1 MDRTGLESAGA
12 VGHSPPRLDGVE
24 KVTGR
29 ALYLDDIQF
38 PGQLW
43 GRTVR
48 SSIAH
53 GLIKE
58 VRFDP
63 AFDWTGIARVT
74 AKDILGDNVIHL
86 IEDDQPCL
94 ADGIVRHCEE
104 PIALLA
110 CADRERLDE
119 AIHRVQ
125 VEIDPLKPVLDPLR
139 SSHVFK
145 KLLIAHNVDALPA
158 AFANAY
164 RVIEGTYVVRH
175 QEQMYIEPNAVCATP
190 REDGGMMIHGS
201 MQCPFY
207 VHRALQRL
215 LKVDE
220 KEIAVIQTVT
230 GGGFGG
236 KEEYPSMI
244 ACHAALLARKA
255 GRPVKMVYRRD
266 EDIAATTKRH
276 PAIVKHRTAVAKDGT
291 LLGGE
296 IEIVMD
302 GGAYCTL
309 SPVVA
314 SRGVLHAGGA
324 YRWPA
329 CRIEGRVV
337 ATHTP
342 PNGAFRG
349 FGVPQTIFAIEA
361 QMEKIAAALG
371 MDPFELRRKNAYV
384 LGDETPT
391 GQRLSWSVAAHEV
404 LEAAAARS
412 HYAEKRARFSREQ
425 NGRKRRGIG
434 LSMALHGAGFTGA
447 GEVKLKSRAGVE
459 LTPRGARVLSISTD
473 MGQGTITIFAQMV
486 ADALG
491 IALEEVEIALPD
503 SSRMP
508 DSGPT
513 VASRT
518 CMVVGGTIVK
528 AAQEMSRVLRAYAAR
543 LHGASEKN
551 VTCRGGMFYDG
562 ARELASFSEMAR
574 RYLEDQGQ
582 LRVIEQYAQPP
593 GIEWDEQSYR
603 GDAYACFAWSAT
615 AVEVS
620 VDLDTGEVEVERV
633 VQACDVGK
641 AIHPVLC
648 AGQVEGG
655 VVQALGYALLEEL
668 VLTDGRVQNTR
679 MQNYIIPTSLDAPP
693 IETILIENPYPY
705 GPHGAK
711 GVGELPMD
719 GPAPA
724 VAAAILNATG
734 VLVPELPITPDR
746 LLRMLETRK

>member
-1 MDRTGLESAGA
+1 M
-12 VGHSPPRLDGVE
+12 
-24 KVTGR
+24 GR
-29 ALYLDDIQF
+29 ARYLDDLIF

-43 GRTVR
+43 GRTIR
-48 SSIAH
+48 SPVAH
-53 GLIKE
+53 GRIRRVE
-58 VRFDP
+58 YDP
-63 AFDWTGIARVT
+63 SFDWTGITCVT
-74 AKDILGDNVIHL
+74 AADIPGENVVHL

-94 ADGIVRHCEE
+94 ASGVVRHCEE

-110 CADRERLDE
+110 AEDRERLEE
-119 AIHRVQ
+119 ALAHVR
-125 VEIDPLKPVLDPLR
+125 VEIEPLAPVLDPLQ

-145 KLLIAHNVDALPA
+145 RFRIEQHPEALGG
-158 AFANAY
+158 AFASAH
-164 RVIEGTYVVRH
+164 RIVEGTYVVRH
-175 QEQMYIEPNAVCATP
+175 QEQMYIEPNAVCAVP
-190 REDGGMMIHGS
+190 GADGRLTVYGS

-207 VHRALQRL
+207 IHRALQRL
-215 LKVDE
+215 LKLNEDQ
-220 KEIAVIQTVT
+220 IAVLQTVT

-244 ACHAALLARKA
+244 AGHAALLARKA

-276 PAIVKHRTAVAKDGT
+276 PAVIKHRTAVAKDGT
-291 LLGGE
+291 LLGCE
-296 IEIVMD
+296 ADIVMD

-324 YRWPA
+324 YRWPT
-329 CRIEGRVV
+329 CRMDCRVV

-349 FGVPQTIFAIEA
+349 FGVPQTMFAMEA
-361 QMEKIAAALG
+361 HMEKIALTLG
-371 MDPFELRRKNAYV
+371 MDPLELRRKNVYQ

-391 GQRLSWSVAAHEV
+391 GQKLLWSVAAREV
-404 LEAAAARS
+404 LEAAATRS
-412 HYAEKRARFSREQ
+412 RYGEKRAQFLREL
-425 NGRKRRGIG
+425 GTRKRKGIG
-434 LSMALHGAGFTGA
+434 LSLALHGAGFTGA

-459 LTPRGARVLSISTD
+459 LTPGGVRVLSISTD
-473 MGQGTITIFAQMV
+473 IGQGTITIFAQMA

-491 IALEEVEIALPD
+491 IPVGDVEIGTAD

-518 CMVVGGTIVK
+518 CMVVGGTIAK
-528 AAQEMSRVLRAYAAR
+528 AAEGMSRILRAHAAKV
-543 LHGASEKN
+543 HGAREEQ
-551 VTCRGGMFYDG
+551 VTCRGGTFYEG
-562 ARELASFSEMAR
+562 SRALGSFAAVAQHFLHER
-574 RYLEDQGQ
+574 GPLK
-582 LRVIEQYAQPP
+582 VIEQYVPPP
-593 GIEWDEQSYR
+593 GIAWDEEAYR
-603 GDAYACFAWSAT
+603 GDAYVCYGWSAT
-615 AVEVS
+615 AVEVE
-620 VDLDTGEVEVERV
+620 VDLDTYEVQVERA
-633 VQACDVGK
+633 VQVCDVGK

-655 VVQALGYALLEEL
+655 MVQALGYALLEDL
-668 VLTDGRVQNTR
+668 VMKDGRVQNTR
-679 MQNYIIPTSLDAPP
+679 MQNCIIPTSFDAPP
-693 IETILIENPYPY
+693 IETVLLESPYPH

-724 VAAAILNATG
+724 VAAAVLNATG
-734 VLVPELPITPDR
+734 VLVAELPITPER
-746 LLRMLETRK
+746 LMRALEKR

>member
-1 MDRTGLESAGA
+1 MAR
-12 VGHSPPRLDGVE
+12 VGVE
-24 KVTGR
+24 STRVVGRSPARVDGADKVRGR

-38 PGQLW
+38 PRQLW

-48 SSIAH
+48 SPVAH
-53 GLIKE
+53 GRIKG
-58 VRFDP
+58 VRFDD
-63 AFDWTGIARVT
+63 AFDWTGITRVT
-74 AKDILGDNVIHL
+74 ARDIPGENVIHL

-94 ADGIVRHCEE
+94 ADGVVRHCEE

-110 CADRERLDE
+110 CDDRERLEE
-119 AIHRVQ
+119 ALAHVEVQ
-125 VEIDPLKPVLDPLR
+125 VEPLEPMLDPLQSAR
-139 SSHVFK
+139 VFK
-145 KLLIAHNVDALPA
+145 KLRIEHNVGALA
-158 AFANAY
+158 EAFAKAY
-164 RVIEGTYVVRH
+164 RIVEGTYVVGH

-190 REDGGMMIHGS
+190 REDGGVTLHGS

-215 LKVDE
+215 LKLE
-220 KEIAVIQTVT
+220 EGKISVIQTVT

-266 EDIAATTKRH
+266 EDVAATTKRH
-276 PAIVKHRTAVAKDGT
+276 PAIIKHRTAVAKDGT

-296 IEIVMD
+296 IDVLFD

-314 SRGVLHAGGA
+314 SRGVLHASGA

-337 ATHTP
+337 ATNTP

-349 FGVPQTIFAIEA
+349 FGVPQTVFAMEA
-361 QMEKIAAALG
+361 QMEKIAAELE
-371 MDPFELRRKNAYV
+371 MDPLELRRKNAYV
-384 LGDETPT
+384 VGDETPT
-391 GQRLSWSVAAHEV
+391 GQKLSWSVAAHEV
-404 LEAAAARS
+404 LEAAAAQCQFS
-412 HYAEKRARFSREQ
+412 EKRARFARE
-425 NGRKRRGIG
+425 NAGRRRRGIG
-434 LSMALHGAGFTGA
+434 ISLAFHGAGFTGA
-447 GEVKLKSRAGVE
+447 GEVKLQSRAGVE
-459 LTPRGARVLSISTD
+459 LTRRGARVLSIATD

-491 IALEEVEIALPD
+491 IGIEDVEVAAPD

-518 CMVVGGTIVK
+518 CMVVGGTI
-528 AAQEMSRVLRAYAAR
+528 AQAGKEVARLLRAYVAEKYR
-543 LHGASEKN
+543 ASEN
-551 VTCRGGMFYDG
+551 SITCREGIFYDG
-562 ARELASFSEMAR
+562 ARALAPFAEVADG
-574 RYLEDQGQ
+574 YLEDRGE
-582 LRVIEQYAQPP
+582 LKIVEQYAQPP
-593 GIEWDEQSYR
+593 GIAWDENSYR
-603 GDAYACFAWSAT
+603 GDAYVCFAWSAT
-615 AVEVS
+615 AVEVT
-620 VDLDTGEVEVERV
+620 VDIDTGEVQVDRV

-641 AIHPVLC
+641 AVHPILC
-648 AGQVEGG
+648 AGQIEGG

-668 VLTDGRVQNTR
+668 VLKDGRVQNSR
-679 MQNYIIPTSLDAPP
+679 MQNYIIPTSLDAPR
-693 IETILIENPYPY
+693 IETILVEDPYPF

-724 VAAAILNATG
+724 VAAAILHASG
-734 VLVPELPITPDR
+734 ALVCELPITPER
-746 LLRMLETRK
+746 LLGRLERTR